1 MKGISDFL
9 KRFADFAPPERSL
22 RRAVAQAIRERFS
35 VPLSEEEVKVAG
47 SGAYVGVSGTLKSE
61 IVLNKK
67 ALLARV
73 KELTGGGQGLSDLH

>member
-22 RRAVAQAIRERFS
+22 RRAVAQAIREHFS
-35 VPLSEEEVKVAG
+35 ITMTEEEVSIMG
-47 SGAYVGVSGTLKSE
+47 GGAYVGANGALKSE
-61 IVLNKK
+61 IALNKK

-73 KELTGGGQGLSDLH
+73 GELTGGAQHLSDIR

>member
-35 VPLSEEEVKVAG
+35 IAMTEEDVSIG
-47 SGAYVGVSGTLKSE
+47 SGGAQVGASGALKSE
-61 IVLNKK
+61 IALNKK

-73 KELTGGGQGLSDLH
+73 GELTGNASPLRDIR